1 MKFTV
6 TYNILGK
13 YKIEIEAN
21 NVFEAEEKADK
32 YYQEADFGDLSEIAE
47 GFIYSVTGG
56 GETQYES

>member
-13 YKIEIEAN
+13 YKIEVEAN
-21 NVFEAEEKADK
+21 NAFEAEEKADK

-47 GFIYSVTGG
+47 GFIYIVTGG
-56 GETQYES
+56 GKTQYES